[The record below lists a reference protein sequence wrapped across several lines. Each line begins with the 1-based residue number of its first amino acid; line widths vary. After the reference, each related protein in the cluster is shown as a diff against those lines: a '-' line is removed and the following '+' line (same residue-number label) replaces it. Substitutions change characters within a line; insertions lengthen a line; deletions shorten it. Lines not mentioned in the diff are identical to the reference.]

1 MMQVLHLE
9 LMQQSQQH
17 ESLPV
22 VLKSIW
28 NKGLGIQLNSIRN
41 KVSFS
46 LFFRRANVTLF
57 FDLRIANA
65 TNLPQTKQ

>member
-46 LFFRRANVTLF
+46 PYFL
-57 FDLRIANA
+57 I
-65 TNLPQTKQ
+65 